1 MPLEG
6 RVPPLAVRDGVQ
18 LRRLDQLRA
27 RRTHAHPPP
36 PAHRTLGRR
45 PYAACDGLCWQ
56 FRHCLVAGTNRK
68 LHVCPGRYGTV
79 VGSRVRG
86 RSRDARPGVSSL
98 LPVTCCYTLYSIQH
112 YTASLSQEDSGSG
125 LVHPGDTKCHQMN
138 TENILSDDEETTTKW
153 SLKICQNDKNKI
165 LLLVNARQYATRR
178 RRPTG

>member
-1 MPLEG
+1 MGFFPRQGSATVPILRRAPSAPLPSSG
-6 RVPPLAVRDGVQ
+6 PARAPLAVRDGVQ

-45 PYAACDGLCWQ
+45 PYAVCDGLCWQ

-98 LPVTCCYTLYSIQH
+98 LPVTCCRSVFCATSRSFRPSST
-112 YTASLSQEDSGSG
+112 TAP
-125 LVHPGDTKCHQMN
+125 HTYAIHCR
-138 TENILSDDEETTTKW
+138 
-153 SLKICQNDKNKI
+153 
-165 LLLVNARQYATRR
+165 LLPPRR
-178 RRPTG
+178 R